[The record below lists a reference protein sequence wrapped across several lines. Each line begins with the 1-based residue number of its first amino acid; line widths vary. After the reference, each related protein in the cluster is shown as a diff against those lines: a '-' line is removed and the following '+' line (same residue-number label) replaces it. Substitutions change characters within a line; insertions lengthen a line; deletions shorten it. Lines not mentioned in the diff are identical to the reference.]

1 MSESLSLQSLADS
14 IGAQVKLGGT
24 HLGKNLEES
33 KRDIIRG
40 IAPLG
45 AAKPGEISH
54 LSSPSYRKFLVDTN
68 ATAVILMESDL
79 SICPSVG
86 LVVSN
91 PYLAYAAASQLFEN
105 RPAPAQKI
113 HPSTIIGN
121 DAAIDDT
128 AIIGAHVVIE
138 DGVEIGEG
146 AIISPNCS
154 IGQGVK
160 IGDRTRISSNVVL
173 YAGVVL
179 GNDCEINSGSVI
191 GSPGFGF
198 APDEH
203 GKFHPIAQLGA
214 VVIGNKVRLG
224 AGVTIDR
231 GALGNTVIED
241 GVKVDDQVHIGH
253 NCHVGEDTIICGCAG
268 MAGGTILGKNCVI
281 AGGVGIGGKGPI
293 TFCDSVTVT
302 AMSAI
307 RKSIDLPGTYSSGT
321 AQSEHGMWLRNALSF
336 NRLGELT
343 KKSLFG
349 SKSKG

>member
-1 MSESLSLQSLADS
+1 VKSLSLESVADS
-14 IGAQVKLGGT
+14 IGAQLKLGGA
-24 HLGKNLEES
+24 HSGKNVEQS
-33 KRDIIRG
+33 KREIVTG

-45 AAKPGEISH
+45 AAKPGDISH
-54 LSSPSYRKFLVDTN
+54 LSSPSYRKFLGDTS
-68 ATAVILMESDL
+68 ATAVILVESDL
-79 SICPSVG
+79 SICPAVG
-86 LVVSN
+86 LVVEN
-91 PYLAYAAASQLFEN
+91 PYLAYAVASQLFEY
-105 RPAPAQKI
+105 RPVPVQKI
-113 HPSTIIGN
+113 HPSAIISN
-121 DAAIDDT
+121 EAAIHDT
-128 AIIGAHVVIE
+128 AVIGAHVVIE
-138 DGVEIGEG
+138 GGVEIGEG
-146 AIISPNCS
+146 AFISPNCS
-154 IGQGVK
+154 IGQGVR
-160 IGDRTRISSNVVL
+160 IGDRALICSNVVL

-241 GVKVDDQVHIGH
+241 GVKIDDQVHIGH
-253 NCHVGEDTIICGCAG
+253 NCHVGQDTIICGCAG
-268 MAGGTILGKNCVI
+268 MAGGTILGKSCVI

-307 RKSIDLPGTYSSGT
+307 RKSIDIPGTYSSGT
-321 AQSEHGMWLRNALSF
+321 AQSEHGKWLRNALSF
-336 NRLGELT
+336 NRLGDLT
-343 KKSLFG
+343 KKILS
-349 SKSKG
+349 SPKSKG

>member
-1 MSESLSLQSLADS
+1 MSKSLSLESLADS
-14 IGAQVKLGGT
+14 IGAQLKLGGA
-24 HLGKNLEES
+24 HPGENIEQL
-33 KRDIIRG
+33 KREIVMG

-45 AAKPGEISH
+45 AANPGEISH
-54 LSSPSYRKFLVDTN
+54 LSAPSYRKFLGDTK
-68 ATAVILMESDL
+68 ATAVILVESDL

-91 PYLAYAAASQLFEN
+91 PYLAYAAASQLFED
-105 RPAPAQKI
+105 RPEPAQKI
-113 HPSTIIGN
+113 HPSAIIGN
-121 DAAIDDT
+121 NTTIHDSAM
-128 AIIGAHVVIE
+128 IGAHVVIE
-138 DGVEIGEG
+138 DGVEIGKG
-146 AIISPNCS
+146 ATISPNCS
-154 IGQGVK
+154 IGWGVK
-160 IGDRTRISSNVVL
+160 IGDRAQISSNVVL
-173 YAGVVL
+173 YPGSVL
-179 GNDCEINSGSVI
+179 GSDCEINSGSVI

-198 APDEH
+198 APDEN

-214 VVIGNKVRLG
+214 VIIGNKVRLG

-321 AQSEHGMWLRNALSF
+321 AQSEHGKWLRNALSF

-343 KKSLFG
+343 KKSLFR

>member
-1 MSESLSLQSLADS
+1 MKSLSLEFVADS
-14 IGAQVKLGGT
+14 IGAQLKLGGA
-24 HLGKNLEES
+24 HPGRNIEQS
-33 KRDIIRG
+33 KREIITG

-54 LSSPSYRKFLVDTN
+54 LSSPAYRKFLGDTG
-68 ATAVILMESDL
+68 ATAVILVESDL

-86 LVVSN
+86 LVVEN
-91 PYLAYAAASQLFEN
+91 PYLAYAVASQLFEY
-105 RPAPAQKI
+105 RPVPVQKI
-113 HPSTIIGN
+113 HPSAIISN
-121 DAAIDDT
+121 DATIHDT
-128 AIIGAHVVIE
+128 AVIGAHVVIE
-138 DGVEIGEG
+138 GGVEIGEG
-146 AIISPNCS
+146 AFISPNCS
-154 IGQGVK
+154 IGQGVR
-160 IGDRTRISSNVVL
+160 IGDRALICSNVVL

-241 GVKVDDQVHIGH
+241 GVKIDDQVHIGH
-253 NCHVGEDTIICGCAG
+253 NCHVGQDTVICGCAG
-268 MAGGTILGKNCVI
+268 MAGGTILGKSCVI

-307 RKSIDLPGTYSSGT
+307 RKSIDIPGTYSSGT
-321 AQSEHGMWLRNALSF
+321 AQSEHGKWLRNALSF
-336 NRLGELT
+336 NRLGALT
-343 KKSLFG
+343 KKILS
-349 SKSKG
+349 SPKSKG

>member
-1 MSESLSLQSLADS
+1 MKSLTLGSIADS
-14 IGAQVKLGGT
+14 ICARLELGGA
-24 HLGKNLEES
+24 HLGKNLEQSNRE
-33 KRDIIRG
+33 IITG

-45 AAKPGEISH
+45 AAQPGQISH
-54 LSSPSYRKFLVDTN
+54 LSSPSYKRLLGVTN
-68 ATAVILMESDL
+68 ATAVILRESDL

-91 PYLAYAAASQLFEN
+91 PYLAYAVASQLFED
-105 RPAPAQKI
+105 RPVPAQKI
-113 HPSTIIGN
+113 HPSAIIGN
-121 DAAIDDT
+121 DTVIHDRAM
-128 AIIGAHVVIE
+128 IGAHVVIE
-138 DGVEIGEG
+138 DGVEIGED

-154 IGQGVK
+154 VGRGVK
-160 IGDRTRISSNVVL
+160 IGDRSQISSNVVL
-173 YAGVVL
+173 YPNVVL
-179 GNDCEINSGSVI
+179 GSDCEINSGSVI

-231 GALGNTVIED
+231 GALGSTVIED

-253 NCHVGEDTIICGCAG
+253 NCYIGEDTIICGCAG
-268 MAGGTILGKNCVI
+268 MAGGTTLGKNCVI

-307 RKSIDLPGTYSSGT
+307 RKSIDTPGTYSSGT
-321 AQSEHGMWLRNALSF
+321 AQSEHGKWLRNALSF

-343 KKSLFG
+343 KKSL
-349 SKSKG
+349 SRPKSKG

>member
-1 MSESLSLQSLADS
+1 MVKSLSLESVADS
-14 IGAQVKLGGT
+14 IGAQLKLGGA
-24 HLGKNLEES
+24 HPGRNVEQS
-33 KRDIIRG
+33 KREIITG

-54 LSSPSYRKFLVDTN
+54 LTSSSYRKFLGDTR
-68 ATAVILMESDL
+68 ATAVILVESDL
-79 SICPSVG
+79 PICPSVG
-86 LVVSN
+86 LVVEN
-91 PYLAYAAASQLFEN
+91 PYLAYAVASQLFEY
-105 RPAPAQKI
+105 RPAPVQKI
-113 HPSTIIGN
+113 HPSAIIGN
-121 DAAIDDT
+121 DAVIHDT
-128 AIIGAHVVIE
+128 AVIGAHVVIE
-138 DGVEIGEG
+138 RGVEIGEG
-146 AIISPNCS
+146 SMISSNCS
-154 IGQGVK
+154 IGHGVK
-160 IGDRTRISSNVVL
+160 IGDRAKICSNVVL

-198 APDEH
+198 APDER
-203 GKFHPIAQLGA
+203 GRFHPIAQLGA

-268 MAGGTILGKNCVI
+268 MAGGTVIGKNCVI

-307 RKSIDLPGTYSSGT
+307 RKSINIPGTYSSGT
-321 AQSEHGMWLRNALSF
+321 AQSEHGKWLRNALSF

-343 KKSLFG
+343 KKILSRP
-349 SKSKG
+349 KGKG

>member
-1 MSESLSLQSLADS
+1 MVKSLSLESVADS
-14 IGAQVKLGGT
+14 IGAQLKLGGA
-24 HLGKNLEES
+24 HSGKNVEQS
-33 KRDIIRG
+33 KRGIITG

-54 LSSPSYRKFLVDTN
+54 LSSPSYRKFLGDTS
-68 ATAVILMESDL
+68 ATAVILVESDL

-86 LVVSN
+86 LVVEN
-91 PYLAYAAASQLFEN
+91 PYLAYAVASQLFEY
-105 RPAPAQKI
+105 RPVPVQKI
-113 HPSTIIGN
+113 HPSAIISN
-121 DAAIDDT
+121 DATIHDT
-128 AIIGAHVVIE
+128 AVIGAHVVIE
-138 DGVEIGEG
+138 GGVEIGEG
-146 AIISPNCS
+146 AFISPNCS
-154 IGQGVK
+154 IGQGVR
-160 IGDRTRISSNVVL
+160 IGDRALICSNVVL

-241 GVKVDDQVHIGH
+241 GVKIDDQVHIGH
-253 NCHVGEDTIICGCAG
+253 NCHVGQDTVICGCAG
-268 MAGGTILGKNCVI
+268 MAGGTILGKSCVI

-307 RKSIDLPGTYSSGT
+307 RKSIDIPGTYSSGT
-321 AQSEHGMWLRNALSF
+321 AQSEHGKWLRNALSF
-336 NRLGELT
+336 NRLGALT
-343 KKSLFG
+343 KKILS
-349 SKSKG
+349 SPKSKG